1 MTHPFGALTGVERT
15 VKKPDKTLS
24 EIEKTQAKLR
34 DSIQVARDLA
44 EKSDKLIKK
53 HRREMKA
60 EGD

>member
-1 MTHPFGALTGVERT
+1 MTHSFSALTGVERT